1 MLLVS
6 LDLNSI
12 LIEHVYTSELIIILE
27 FILRDGFKGFFFP
40 FSLTTAVFSERFTSV
55 KDFWG
60 H

>member
-12 LIEHVYTSELIIILE
+12 LIEHVYTGELIIILE

-55 KDFWG
+55 KDF
-60 H
+60 